1 MTNQSPE
8 MNDEKRKMICLM
20 IKLAVFTYVMAVVLF
35 SISGC
40 KQVIRD
46 APISHLYVIDVQHNV
61 CAKRVITDK
70 KRLSSKHIVDLPIEA
85 CDGHISLTADEFLQ
99 LREYMRRF

>member
-8 MNDEKRKMICLM
+8 KNDEKLKTGCLM
-20 IKLAVFTYVMAVVLF
+20 IKLAVLTYVMAVVLF

-40 KQVIRD
+40 KQAIKE
-46 APISHLYVIDVQHNV
+46 APISHIYVIDVQHQV

-70 KRLSSKHIVDLPIEA
+70 KRLSSKHVEDLPIEA
-85 CDGHISLTADEFLQ
+85 CDGFVALSAEEFLA
-99 LREYMRRF
+99 LRSFMRSL